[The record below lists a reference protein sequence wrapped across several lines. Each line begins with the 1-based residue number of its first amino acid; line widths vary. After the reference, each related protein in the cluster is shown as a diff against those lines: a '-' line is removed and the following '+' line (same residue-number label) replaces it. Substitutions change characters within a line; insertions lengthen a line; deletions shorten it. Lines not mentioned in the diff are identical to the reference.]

1 MIVKFTQA
9 HRYRGPRTDHPTY
22 PAQPRRVYMPGDIV
36 DIPADYFE
44 KRLEPYPFA
53 HVHNAAA
60 AAEGAAAAL
69 MDDMEVEVL
78 RTLIDKYD
86 LEDKVEGSGPGGR
99 AMKEDLVLVLERHY
113 KAVGRSAADKDPI
126 PDDAN
131 LARLRVDD
139 LVLLCES
146 RGIEATGSGNAGKVL
161 KADLVEA
168 LSEQRE
174 REATEQARK
183 GEEEEE

>member
-9 HRYRGPRTDHPTY
+9 HHYRGPRTDHPAH
-22 PAQPRRVYMPGDIV
+22 PAVPRTHYMPGDIV
-36 DIPADYFE
+36 DVPADYFE
-44 KRLEPYPFA
+44 KNLEPYPFA

-69 MDDMEVEVL
+69 MEDMEIEAL
-78 RTLIDKYD
+78 RKLIDKYD
-86 LEDKVEGSGPGGR
+86 LENQVEGSGQGGR
-99 AMKEDLVLVLERHY
+99 AMKEDLVVVLEKHY

-126 PDDAN
+126 PEDAK
-131 LARLRVDD
+131 LVRMRTDD

-146 RGIEATGSGNAGKVL
+146 RAVEATGTGKDGKVL
-161 KADLVEA
+161 KTDLVEA

-174 REATEQARK
+174 READEQAHK
-183 GEEEEE
+183 GEEEDE